1 MVIYMKTHNK
11 IKITTAFISLAI
23 AQHAA
28 ASGYHFGTQ
37 SVGAQST
44 ANAAAAEAADA
55 STLFYNPAG
64 LTHLDGKAEIT
75 GAINIV
81 APALKYH
88 DAQASYYQG
97 GNVQLKKDLAAR
109 YPAEC
114 FAEGIEG
121 LAIVKFTVTKRGRI
135 AGVHIRT
142 STGNAL
148 LDTEAVRA
156 VAALPGKW
164 KPGTRKGKKVDTTFS
179 VPVRFALSE

>member
-1 MVIYMKTHNK
+1 MKRLFFCL
-11 IKITTAFISLAI
+11 ITLSAACTSAAF
-23 AQHAA
+23 
-28 ASGYHFGTQ
+28 ASCMDFSGERITIVDTTSDEGLPPQQKQKKFTVDTQ
-37 SVGAQST
+37 PV
-44 ANAAAAEAADA
+44 
-55 STLFYNPAG
+55 
-64 LTHLDGKAEIT
+64 
-75 GAINIV
+75 
-81 APALKYH
+81 
-88 DAQASYYQG
+88 YQG

-114 FAEGIEG
+114 IAEGIEG
-121 LAIVKFTVTKRGRI
+121 MAIVKFTVTKRGRI